1 MGGFYHK
8 GTRLR
13 GITRGLDRAFAQP
26 KTACGRK
33 GAALRRRAIATGNK
47 VDAQL
52 TRFAKDPKTRLCPAA
67 KVRGL
72 YLFLHLPR
80 VSPLCFRFY
89 SFSPIYFYVP
99 ARI

>member
-13 GITRGLDRAFAQP
+13 GITRGLDRAFARP
-26 KTACGRK
+26 NAACGRK

-52 TRFAKDPKTRLCPAA
+52 TRFAKNPKTRLCPAA

-72 YLFLHLPR
+72 YLFLHLPL
-80 VSPLCFRFY
+80 VSPLCLLPPPPLHAFR
-89 SFSPIYFYVP
+89 PV
-99 ARI
+99 